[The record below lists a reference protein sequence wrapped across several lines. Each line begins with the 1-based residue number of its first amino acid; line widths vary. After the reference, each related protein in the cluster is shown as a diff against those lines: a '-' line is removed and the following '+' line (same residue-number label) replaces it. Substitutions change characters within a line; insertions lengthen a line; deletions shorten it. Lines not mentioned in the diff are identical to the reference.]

1 MEARWTIF
9 VRMADFKEKEIKQAI
24 LIAEDE
30 NQLQPL
36 TGNLPSVESIKF
48 TLKLPSFRFTS
59 LI

>member
-1 MEARWTIF
+1 
-9 VRMADFKEKEIKQAI
+9 MADFKEKEIKQAI

-48 TLKLPSFRFTS
+48 ILKLSSFRFPS